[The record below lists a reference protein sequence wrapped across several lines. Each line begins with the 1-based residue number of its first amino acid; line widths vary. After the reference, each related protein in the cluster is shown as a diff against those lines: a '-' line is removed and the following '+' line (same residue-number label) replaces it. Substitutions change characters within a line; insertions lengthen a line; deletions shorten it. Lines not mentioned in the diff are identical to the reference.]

1 MNIATIFIICVT
13 LIQQENLNFAIQN
26 KIRKMKKVNNIS
38 DLDIRINDSN
48 FQNSFPGYPIYAA
61 SEDIYSMYK
70 NENELYPEDIY
81 RIKEANYIY
90 GANTENDLNNQAFD
104 LDLNLPGSEFNSIPD
119 YIVSEGEENNYYYQ
133 LM

>member
-1 MNIATIFIICVT
+1 VNIATLFIICVT
-13 LIQQENLNFAIQN
+13 LIQQENLNFVIQN
-26 KIRKMKKVNNIS
+26 KIRKMKKVINTS
-38 DLDIRINDSN
+38 DFDIRISDSN

-90 GANTENDLNNQAFD
+90 GADTENDLNNQAFD